1 MVWDIVKEHAWL
13 GLGVLEYCSD
23 TLTSIAG
30 CELENYF
37 FIYFHVFSFFRK
49 HTIPKNEF
57 YGYTGL
63 TIYTLNDN
71 WIHFENSDQSGY
83 VQYNFYADDLN
94 HCKETCLEN
103 KICPGIHFRHSD
115 NKCWM

>member
-1 MVWDIVKEHAWL
+1 MVLDIVKEHAWL
-13 GLGVLEYCSD
+13 GLGVLEYSSE
-23 TLTSIAG
+23 TQTSIAG
-30 CELENYF
+30 CELKNYF
-37 FIYFHVFSFFRK
+37 FINFHVFSFSRK
-49 HTIPKNEF
+49 HTIPTNEF
-57 YGYTGL
+57 IGSSGF

-83 VQYNFYADDLN
+83 VQYNFFADDLN